1 MIVDEIIKKYEP
13 KEENILYILH
23 DIQDSD
29 PQHYLS
35 KEVIKKVST
44 HLNISLSQIYGVI
57 TFYTMLSV
65 KPRGKFIIRI
75 CQSTPCHLMGSKSL
89 IEHLEQLLRVNVGET
104 TEDGVFTLETT
115 SCLGVCGVAPAMM
128 INDDVYGNLTPKKVD
143 NIIEKMRDE

>member
-13 KEENILYILH
+13 KEENILDILH

-29 PQHYLS
+29 PQHYLN
-35 KEVIKKVST
+35 KEVIKKVSK

-57 TFYTMLSV
+57 TFYTMFSV

-75 CQSTPCHLMGSKSL
+75 CQSAPCHLMGSKSL
-89 IEHLEQLLRVNVGET
+89 IEHLEQLLRVDVGET
-104 TEDGVFTLETT
+104 TEDGVFTLEIT

-128 INDDVYGNLTPKKVD
+128 INDDVYGNLTPERVN
-143 NIIEKMRDE
+143 NIIEKMREE

>member
-1 MIVDEIIKKYEP
+1 MTVDEIIKKYEP

-23 DIQDSD
+23 DIQDSN

-65 KPRGKFIIRI
+65 KPRGKYIIRI
-75 CQSTPCHLMGSKSL
+75 CQSAPCHLMGSKSL
-89 IEHLEQLLRVNVGET
+89 IEHLEQLLRVDVGET
-104 TEDGVFTLETT
+104 TEDGMFTLETT

-128 INDDVYGNLTPKKVD
+128 INDDVYGNLTSKKVD
-143 NIIEKMRDE
+143 NILEKMRVE

>member
-13 KEENILYILH
+13 KEENILDILH

-29 PQHYLS
+29 PQHYLN
-35 KEVIKKVST
+35 KEVIKKVSK

-57 TFYTMLSV
+57 TFYTMFSV

-75 CQSTPCHLMGSKSL
+75 CQSAPCHLMGSKSL
-89 IEHLEQLLRVNVGET
+89 IEHLEQLLRVDVGET

-128 INDDVYGNLTPKKVD
+128 INDDVYGNLTPERVN
-143 NIIEKMRDE
+143 NIIEKMREE